1 MKQTHSKLFNS
12 SRVFSA
18 LSLLAGLILTA
29 PMALADDFELKGDPE
44 AGKQPFQQQC
54 ASCHG
59 NTGKGDGPAA
69 RAFNPPPASLQREDL
84 TAEHLFL
91 VTRDGGMAHGLAPTM
106 PAFNRSL
113 NEQQIHDVV
122 AYLVSLRDE

>member
-1 MKQTHSKLFNS
+1 MKLIQSMQ
-12 SRVFSA
+12 A
-18 LSLLAGLILTA
+18 LSPLALLASLLLAA
-29 PMALADDFELKGDPE
+29 PLAVADDFEIQGSAE
-44 AGKQPFQQQC
+44 AGQQPYQQQC

-59 NTGKGDGPAA
+59 NSGQGDGPAA
-69 RAFNPPPASLQREDL
+69 RAFNPPPASLLREEL
-84 TAEHLFL
+84 SAEHLFK

>member
-1 MKQTHSKLFNS
+1 MKPIYSTRALT
-12 SRVFSA
+12 A
-18 LSLLAGLILTA
+18 LSLLAGLILAT
-29 PMALADDFELKGDPE
+29 PLALADDFELKGDPE
-44 AGKQPFQQQC
+44 AGKQPYQQQC

-59 NTGKGDGPAA
+59 NSGKGDGPAA
-69 RAFNPPPASLQREDL
+69 RAFNPAPASLLREEL
-84 TAEHLFL
+84 SAEHLFL

-122 AYLVSLRDE
+122 AYLLSLRDQ